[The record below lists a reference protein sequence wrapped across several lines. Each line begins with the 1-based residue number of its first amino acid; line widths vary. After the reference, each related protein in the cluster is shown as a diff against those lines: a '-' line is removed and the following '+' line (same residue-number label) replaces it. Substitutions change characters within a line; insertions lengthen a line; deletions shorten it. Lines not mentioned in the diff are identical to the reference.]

1 MTQNIP
7 CTVQVVTRNN
17 AEGLKRC
24 LDSLTMFDEVIVQD
38 GYSTDGTREMAASYP
53 NVKIMDQNRMYLNVE
68 GRITDFGSMRNESIK
83 AAKHDWIFVV
93 DGDEHV
99 DPALIREVGEIVA
112 RNQPG
117 VFQAFRRFYIDGK
130 PVMFCSFYP
139 ALQIRLFHRSLTSGY
154 AKPVHERLQLKD
166 GVTMQTLKAELPV
179 PQPPVKQLL
188 PKYERYLAMEVE
200 RLGVIPMSRWF
211 KWIFLRNLRSSLGMT
226 VKALGYRLLPVRGKR
241 MPLSF
246 EFALVRHSLRTIVHT
261 FPPRVAAKL
270 RTASHT

>member
-1 MTQNIP
+1 MTTTIP

-17 AEGLKRC
+17 ADGLKRC

-38 GYSTDGTREMAASYP
+38 GYSTDGTREMALSYA
-53 NVKIMDQNRMYLNVE
+53 NVKLMDQNRAYLNAE
-68 GRITDFGSMRNESIK
+68 GRITDFASMRNESIR

-99 DPALIREVGEIVA
+99 DPALIAEVGEIV
-112 RNQPG
+112 RGNKPG
-117 VFQAFRRFYIDGK
+117 VFQAFRRFYIDGE
-130 PVMFCSFYP
+130 PVKYCSFYP
-139 ALQIRLFHRSLTSGY
+139 ALQIRLFHRTLTKGY

-166 GVTMQTLKAELPV
+166 GVTMQMLKAELPV
-179 PQPPVKQLL
+179 PQPPVKQLQ
-188 PKYERYLAMEVE
+188 PKYDRYLAMEVE
-200 RLGVIPMSRWF
+200 RLGVIPMGRWF
-211 KWIFLRNLRSSLGMT
+211 KWIFLRNIRASLGMT
-226 VKALGYRLLPVRGKR
+226 VKALGLRLLPVPGKR
-241 MPLSF
+241 MPLSY